1 MVENGLGIT
10 LLPTLAAGLLRGTN
24 LVSRP
29 LLADR
34 PARKIGLV
42 WRNGTRRRNEFRLLA
57 DELARQAKPLAVEVD
72 DYRI

>member
-1 MVENGLGIT
+1 MEPT
-10 LLPTLAAGLLRGTN
+10 WLPD
-24 LVSRP
+24 P
-29 LLADR
+29 LLADG